1 MKQMILFAA
10 VGLAAAPLAQAGLE
24 FAHPVQTVSVK
35 IEDAEIG
42 TRFAFKVT
50 GNRPVKIV
58 DIRTFCSC
66 VRAETLDGKRE
77 FQPGETGVIDTA
89 FEVGG
94 FEGELSKE
102 VVVTTDDAAQPES
115 RLELKVS
122 IPGLFQIA
130 PAQLVW
136 QVGEEPVAKTV
147 NIKVLGGE
155 SVVIKAAVPS
165 REVMKTSIREIS
177 AGKEYEIAVTPATTE
192 AKVLGLV
199 RVETDSTFPRY
210 QKRLVFFNITDKRPP
225 VPGVAPAK

>member
-1 MKQMILFAA
+1 MMLLLLAA
-10 VGLAAAPLAQAGLE
+10 SVAAAPLAEAGLE
-24 FAHPVQTVSVK
+24 FDQPVQTASVK

-42 TRFAFKVT
+42 TRFAFTVT
-50 GNRPVKIV
+50 GNRPVKIL

-66 VRAETLDGKRE
+66 VRADTLDGKRE

-115 RLELKVS
+115 RLVLKVS

-130 PAQLVW
+130 PAQLIW
-136 QVGEEPVAKTV
+136 EVGEAAVAKTV

-155 SVVIKAAVPS
+155 AVVIKAAVPS
-165 REVMKTSIREIS
+165 RDVMKTSIREIS
-177 AGKEYEIAVTPATTE
+177 AGKEYEIAVTPTTTE

-199 RVETDSTFPRY
+199 RVETDSKFPRY
-210 QKRLVFFNITDKRPP
+210 QKRLVFFNITDKKPAAP
-225 VPGVAPAK
+225 AGVPGK